1 MSGEDLSNMRT
12 ALALFSLSF
21 LLCSLQIPANKG
33 YINDLTG
40 SISEQESAFLD
51 KQLKAFEVQEGVQ
64 IVVIVVPDLEGQT
77 IENTSLQI
85 ASQWQVGPRGHD
97 SGILMLVA
105 KKEGKSYIDLGY
117 GLDTNI
123 NDTMARKISQD
134 VMDPILAK
142 GRIYKGVT
150 AGISA
155 IFADF
160 GKSIGESG
168 PVNVGNFLG
177 MTQLLIFLA
186 AIPLLYCI
194 ARFSA
199 SKHIWISP
207 ALGFLT
213 GLTQSLSLAVA
224 LACLGGL
231 MVLICYLIRTYTP
244 PR

>member
-1 MSGEDLSNMRT
+1 MRYILVT
-12 ALALFSLSF
+12 ALSL
-21 LLCSLQIPANKG
+21 LLMSLQIPAHKG
-33 YINDLTG
+33 YINDLTTTLT
-40 SISEQESAFLD
+40 EQESAFLD
-51 KQLKAFEVQEGVQ
+51 KQLRAFEVQEGVQ
-64 IVVIVVPDLEGQT
+64 IVVIVVPSLEGQSL
-77 IENTSLQI
+77 ENTSQQI
-85 ASQWQVGPRGHD
+85 ASEWQVGPRGRD

-105 KKEGKSYIDLGY
+105 KSEGKAYIDLGY

-123 NDTMARKISQD
+123 TDDMAKKISQD

-160 GKSIGESG
+160 GKSIGDSG
-168 PVNVGNFLG
+168 PVNVGNFWG
-177 MTQLLIFLA
+177 MTQLIVFLA
-186 AIPLLYCI
+186 AIPLLYLI

-199 SKHIWISP
+199 SKHIWVSP
-207 ALGFLT
+207 VLGFIT

-231 MVLICYLIRTYTP
+231 MVLICYLIRTYAP
-244 PR
+244 PK